1 MSGMKAERRLR
12 LVKIDLADEKVNCE
26 GRFSRRFPTRH
37 LFLQQT
43 HFRVIINSASA
54 VESSSADDLFIIS
67 THMRESEQ
75 REKHVHLFAINKDT
89 KHKNVAREKRD
100 ERWKNSWYSNS
111 RQLMQSRRRLERFLY
126 RLATIRIKHN
136 IEHDISRLLPS
147 ESFSTVFS
155 YPWATD
161 PKFASTTHYKFATTT
176 SIHEFLAWNYAI
188 IYGEGNY
195 GRFNRRQYKLW
206 QNGKLPQAESRRLW
220 EKLLSCTFQGCFSY
234 QNPLHCEKSET
245 LLFRLGSFFEIV
257 YRLAIQNSLS
267 SRAKNE

>member
-195 GRFNRRQYKLW
+195 GRFNSDNINFDRTGSCRE
-206 QNGKLPQAESRRLW
+206 PSR
-220 EKLLSCTFQGCFSY
+220 EGY
-234 QNPLHCEKSET
+234 EKS
-245 LLFRLGSFFEIV
+245 
-257 YRLAIQNSLS
+257 S
-267 SRAKNE
+267 SRVRFKAVFHTKIRYTAKSQKLYSSGLVRSSKLFIDSQSKIH